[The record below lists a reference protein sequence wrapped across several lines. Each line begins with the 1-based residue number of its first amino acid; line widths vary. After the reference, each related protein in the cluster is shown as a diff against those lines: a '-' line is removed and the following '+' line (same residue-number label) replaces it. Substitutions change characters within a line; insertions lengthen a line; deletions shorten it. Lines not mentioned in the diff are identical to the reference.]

1 MISTFNLAKLHSLL
15 QDFYIL
21 THIRITVFDETF
33 NELVS
38 YPDQLAPSCL
48 VIRNDP
54 SADASC
60 RSCDKRACE
69 IARQRHAPYTYVCH
83 AGLTESITPLYMGN
97 IIIGYLL
104 FGHVFS
110 YPSYEEGW
118 KVIQSKCSDYQID
131 MVELKKALWKS
142 PIISEEFILSA
153 AHILK
158 AVASF
163 LCLERMAVLRR
174 KELPVEIDEYI
185 TSHFTDNINVQTIC
199 SQFNIGKTRLY
210 EIATANYGTGIAEHI
225 RKMRIEK
232 ARQML
237 INEPKTSISEIAA
250 QCGFDD
256 YNYFITVF
264 RKITGISPRRYRK
277 ATHAGTE
284 SNIEE

>member
-38 YPDQLAPSCL
+38 YPDQLAPSCR
-48 VIRNDP
+48 VIRSDP

-210 EIATANYGTGIAEHI
+210 EIATANYGTGIAEPVSYTHLSSRI
-225 RKMRIEK
+225 RTFGLRAIH
-232 ARQML
+232 L
-237 INEPKTSISEIAA
+237 PSTTF
-250 QCGFDD
+250 C
-256 YNYFITVF
+256 
-264 RKITGISPRRYRK
+264 
-277 ATHAGTE
+277 
-284 SNIEE
+284 